1 MVFILGASSLSHAL
15 DKLSDKH
22 REILQRYGHS
32 YLAIPG
38 LSINPYAN
46 RPEKQAHYYLNPVN
60 GIYRNRSDIVLWHDL
75 INNSLTRRPRTNDRV
90 LSKSEL
96 VTEIKK
102 FKNNIN
108 CLVYC
113 QRKGAPD
120 VNSHL
125 KNSGILTLNI
135 VRDLL
140 SPRKQ
145 RDPVE
150 LAKYTL
156 LHQAPRTEWK
166 TFFTIRK
173 HSGNLRRL
181 IARKSS
187 KKLKPARRK
196 ALMNR
201 RLREQQ

>member
-1 MVFILGASSLSHAL
+1 MAFS
-15 DKLSDKH
+15 
-22 REILQRYGHS
+22 EIGVIYS
-32 YLAIPG
+32 PLA
-38 LSINPYAN
+38 
-46 RPEKQAHYYLNPVN
+46 R
-60 GIYRNRSDIVLWHDL
+60 L

-135 VRDLL
+135 VRDLIIPE
-140 SPRKQ
+140 SS
-145 RDPVE
+145 E
-150 LAKYTL
+150 TL
-156 LHQAPRTEWK
+156 PSSRSSRFYIKRLEQ
-166 TFFTIRK
+166 
-173 HSGNLRRL
+173 SGKRFSLL
-181 IARKSS
+181 GSTAGTC
-187 KKLKPARRK
+187 AD
-196 ALMNR
+196 
-201 RLREQQ
+201 